1 MKPLLGR
8 VLVAVF
14 MILGIGMV
22 LTLLNV
28 FAHLDSTDVIAL
40 AL

>member
-1 MKPLLGR
+1 MRPLVGR
-8 VLVAVF
+8 VLIAIF
-14 MILGIGMV
+14 MILGIGLV

-40 AL
+40 TF